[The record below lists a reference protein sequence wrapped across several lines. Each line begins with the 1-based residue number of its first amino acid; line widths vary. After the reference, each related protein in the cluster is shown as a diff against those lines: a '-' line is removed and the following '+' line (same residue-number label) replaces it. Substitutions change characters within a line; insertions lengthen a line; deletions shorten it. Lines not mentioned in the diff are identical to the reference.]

1 MMDNK
6 LWEIQKT
13 INENNNAQVMALIKQ
28 MELLV
33 SIIEDHENDMKR
45 MADKINELE
54 RQISERA

>member
-28 MELLV
+28 IELLV

-54 RQISERA
+54 RQISKRA

>member
-28 MELLV
+28 IELLV
-33 SIIEDHENDMKR
+33 SIVEDHENDMKR